1 MFFYSQCNA
10 HMWWIHLLV
19 RRTLPLKDR
28 VLLLERVLRAVGSFQ
43 YSQRCK
49 PLLVSTYFQQGDCV
63 VYATISSSD
72 RPLSPLIAII
82 SRRGIMFTY
91 TRVDSTEM
99 VKEVLNTVGFTPHPF
114 DLRFYE

>member
-19 RRTLPLKDR
+19 RSTLPLKDR

-49 PLLVSTYFQQGDCV
+49 PLLVSTYFQQGDLV
-63 VYATISSSD
+63 DYVTISSD
-72 RPLSPLIAII
+72 RPLIAII

-114 DLRFYE
+114 DLCFYE